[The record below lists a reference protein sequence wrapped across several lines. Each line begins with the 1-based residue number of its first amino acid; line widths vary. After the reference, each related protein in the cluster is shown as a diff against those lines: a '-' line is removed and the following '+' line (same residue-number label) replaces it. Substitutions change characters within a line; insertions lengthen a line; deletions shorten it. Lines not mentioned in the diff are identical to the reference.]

1 MGHDIA
7 KLQEKVRRLEHSAA
21 AFQELCTVL
30 PPIMHRPGWTTVI
43 EVAFVDAAL
52 TSMQSQVESVTAQF
66 RRLTEIAQRIGT
78 AVSVPVES

>member
-1 MGHDIA
+1 
-7 KLQEKVRRLEHSAA
+7 
-21 AFQELCTVL
+21 
-30 PPIMHRPGWTTVI
+30 MHRPGWTTVI

-78 AVSVPVES
+78 PISVPVES